1 MGRGF
6 WSVSFPDG
14 TSGCL
19 RGDGVAY
26 CDREGTLAPVN
37 SHFGRRLYAHEVEWL
52 NQCRQVKLNWGNQE
66 GVNRLL
72 RNCEKTALPFEKGVQ
87 WHPYTLG
94 GDYQYRTP
102 QEYDAVQLRMEK
114 DREERRTRIANWQ
127 RANSL
132 RTAQEWADYLGEEVE
147 ISRRPWEPDS
157 WVSASGKDVA
167 NKIVE
172 GGWEVESRTGELQP
186 GYICF
191 NVFGAPHVRF
201 TPR

>member
-26 CDREGTLAPVN
+26 CDRDGKLAPVN
-37 SHFGRRLYAHEVEWL
+37 SSFGRRLYTHEVTWL
-52 NQCRQVKLNWGNQE
+52 KNAEARLGWGNMV
-66 GVNRLL
+66 GLNRLL
-72 RNCEKTALPFEKGVQ
+72 RNCEEAAGPFEQGVQ

-94 GDYQYRTP
+94 GDYKYSTP
-102 QEYDAVQLRMEK
+102 EEYDAVQLRMEK
-114 DREERRTRIANWQ
+114 DREERRSRIKNWQ
-127 RANSL
+127 KSSSL
-132 RTAQEWADYLGEEVE
+132 TTAQEWADYLGEEVE

-172 GGWEVESRTGELQP
+172 SGWKVESRTGELDP

-191 NVFGAPHVRF
+191 NVFGAPHIRF
-201 TPR
+201 KPT